1 MGYSVWYARMGGGLR
16 QGAGGLG
23 KRDDVGGYVHLHRRG
38 GGLILIWI
46 DFGFWVLGL
55 DLDLGIWI
63 CIWGFAFG
71 WDLGMQ
77 MG

>member
-1 MGYSVWYARMGGGLR
+1 MLEWGGGLR
-16 QGAGGLG
+16 QGAGVLG
-23 KRDDVGGYVHLHRRG
+23 KRDDVGGYVHLHGRG
-38 GGLILIWI
+38 GGLIWILIWI

-55 DLDLGIWI
+55 DFDLGI